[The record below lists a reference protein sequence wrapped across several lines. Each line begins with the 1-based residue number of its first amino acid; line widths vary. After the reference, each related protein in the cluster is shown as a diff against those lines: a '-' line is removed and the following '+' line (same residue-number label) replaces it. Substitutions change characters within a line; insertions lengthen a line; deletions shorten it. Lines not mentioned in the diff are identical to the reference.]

1 MILSGVPNFDG
12 GVRKRAADAASA
24 LGTAKS
30 RSPFPFIVPQ
40 SYLKY
45 RSARADK
52 TRNTRA
58 AFVGDSTFAGV
69 TAAPATT
76 DVGNSVPMQL
86 AKMLNKLGIPAGA
99 NNRFGVASSLWT
111 ALVAMDGRVS
121 GTGAWSQTGSTVAGG
136 NGFGVN
142 TASAGS
148 MSFTPQDPVTKFDI
162 YWQDS
167 GTVGK
172 TLTYQ
177 VDGGSTSNIVTT
189 GSSVIRKTTVNAGTL
204 GSHTLT
210 LAQSVNNFALLAI
223 DAYDD
228 TGGRREISF
237 WNWGIS
243 GATSSQLISN
253 AGTPF
258 GRLDSY
264 AYFAPDL
271 SIVEGGIINDWRQ
284 SVPVATS
291 KANLSILVQALK
303 ATGDVILYT
312 PRYDGGTTGAT
323 SSQDAYVQAMRE
335 VGVEQ
340 GVDVWDARAAFGSY
354 ALGNGAGFYGDTVHG
369 DSGGI
374 GYGDEAAKLLR
385 GFFLTV

>member
-1 MILSGVPNFDG
+1 MSIDSIARGL
-12 GVRKRAADAASA
+12 AARGLTTLD
-24 LGTAKS
+24 TAKS
-30 RSPFPFIVPQ
+30 ASPFPLIAPQ

-45 RSARADK
+45 RSARTNK
-52 TRNTRA
+52 TRNTRV
-58 AFVGDSTFAGV
+58 AFVGDSTFAGI
-69 TAAPATT
+69 TGAPATT
-76 DVGNSVPMQL
+76 DVGNSIPMQL
-86 AKMLNKLGIPAGA
+86 AKALNRMGIPAGA
-99 NNRFGVASSLWT
+99 NNRFGVASGSWATLT
-111 ALVAMDGRVS
+111 GMDGRVS

-142 TASAGS
+142 TAAAGS
-148 MSFTPQDPVTKFDI
+148 MSFTPQDAVTKFDI
-162 YWQDS
+162 YWQNS

-189 GSSVIRKTTVNAGTL
+189 GSSVIMKTTVSAGAS

-228 TGGRREISF
+228 TSSRREISF

-243 GATSSQLISN
+243 GATSAQLISN

-291 KANLSILVQALK
+291 KANLTTLVQALK

-323 SSQDAYVQAMRE
+323 SSQNAYVQAMRE

-354 ALGNGAGFYGDTVHG
+354 ALGNAAGFYGDTVHG

-374 GYGDEAAKLLR
+374 GYGDEAARLLR
-385 GFFLTV
+385 GFFLTI